1 MEQKLKNSSN
11 SLALIKSKPKSN
23 PRMKRYALF
32 LGCTTPT
39 QVIQYELSS
48 RWVCQEL
55 GIELVDIE
63 DFVCCGINQ
72 VNLNQ
77 EAGTLLAAMNLAY
90 AEAKGLDILTLCA
103 ACTGHLVE
111 SVEKL
116 KNQETKDK
124 VNMKLKTVG
133 LEYQGKVK
141 VKHLSR
147 VLDQDIGADR
157 IKEKIKVDLSDLRVA
172 PHYGCHFLKPES
184 SFDQRDDPEN
194 PDTLHRL
201 ISAAGASP
209 VQYETLNLCCGGKSF
224 PVTKEVASYLIQKK
238 LENLKAQKIDCLVVQ
253 CQTCYL
259 MYSDRQK
266 DMDTQLKKPHNI
278 PILLYPQLLGLA
290 LGGDPKNELGLDLN
304 TIPLNHLLAKVGAI
318 SKI

>member
-1 MEQKLKNSSN
+1 MNG
-11 SLALIKSKPKSN
+11 
-23 PRMKRYALF
+23 YALF

-55 GIELVDIE
+55 GIELVDMD

-90 AEAKGLDILTLCA
+90 AEARGLDILTLCA
-103 ACTGHLVE
+103 ACTGHLAE

-116 KNQETKDK
+116 KNQETRDK
-124 VNMKLKTVG
+124 VNTKLKTIG
-133 LEYQGKVK
+133 LEYKGKAR
-141 VKHLSR
+141 VKHISR
-147 VLDQDIGADR
+147 VLYEDIGTDR
-157 IKEKIKVDLSDLRVA
+157 IKERIKVDLSNLRVA
-172 PHYGCHFLKPES
+172 PHYGCHSLKPES
-184 SFDQRDDPEN
+184 SFDGLDDPDN
-194 PDTLHRL
+194 PKTFHQL
-201 ISAAGASP
+201 ISAAGAFP

-224 PVTKEVASYLIQKK
+224 PVSEEVAFYLVQKK
-238 LENLKAQKIDCLVVQ
+238 LDDLMIQNIDCLAVQ

-266 DMDTQLKKPHNI
+266 EINRQLKKQYNI
-278 PILLYPQLLGLA
+278 PVLLYPQLLGLA
-290 LGGDPKNELGLDLN
+290 LGGDPKNELGLDLH
-304 TIPLNHLLAKVGAI
+304 TISLNHLLAKVEVNR
-318 SKI
+318 KI